1 LQQIGAIPGTG
12 PAYAGHPA
20 APQAQKTARR
30 IHLRRRRPRSRRWLR
45 FTILTTL
52 AALIGGAAVIL
63 GPSLIAA
70 TAAADGSSRVD
81 YALAAAGFGIDEV
94 TVSGHRYTTDSDIF
108 DALDLP
114 NVTTMAA
121 LHSAQVQARLRR
133 LPWIATANLTRVY
146 PGRIAVTVT
155 ERSPFAAWTKD
166 GTTIL
171 IDATGRELSPV
182 RDSDWPALPRISGT
196 GAPEHSASLFQM
208 LSHFPELASRLRL
221 AERIAARRWQL
232 HLTNGV
238 RLDLPSEG
246 EATALANLLASK
258 TATRYLGE
266 PGTLIDVRSP
276 SRFAARMA
284 APVARLPV
292 GGP

>member
-20 APQAQKTARR
+20 ASQAQKTAPRR
-30 IHLRRRRPRSRRWLR
+30 HLRRRRPRSRRWLR
-45 FTILTTL
+45 FTLLTAL
-52 AALIGGAAVIL
+52 AALIGGAAVIV
-63 GPSLIAA
+63 GPSLVAAIAA
-70 TAAADGSSRVD
+70 TDGYSRVD
-81 YALAAAGFGIDEV
+81 QALAAAGFGIDEV

-114 NVTTMAA
+114 NVPTMAA

-155 ERSPFAAWTKD
+155 ERSPFAAWTND
-166 GTTIL
+166 GKTML

-182 RDSDWPALPRISGT
+182 RETDWPALPRISGT
-196 GAPEHSASLFQM
+196 GAPEHAASLFQM
-208 LSHFPELASRLRL
+208 LGHFPQLASRLRM
-221 AERIAARRWQL
+221 AERISARRWQL
-232 HLTNGV
+232 HLTDGV

-258 TATRYLGE
+258 AAARYLGE

-276 SRFAARMA
+276 TRFAARMA
-284 APVARLPV
+284 APVARPPA